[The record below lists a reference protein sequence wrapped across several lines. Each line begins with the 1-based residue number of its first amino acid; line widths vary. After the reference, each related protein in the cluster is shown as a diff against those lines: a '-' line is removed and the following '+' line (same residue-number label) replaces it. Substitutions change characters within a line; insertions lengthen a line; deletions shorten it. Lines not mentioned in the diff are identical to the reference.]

1 MALARSLAFP
11 PTLARRG
18 RLAGLRDAFRG
29 EIVLP
34 GAAAYDETR
43 RAWSDLHDRRPALI
57 ARAVDAHDVA
67 LAIRFARDAGLE
79 LAVRSGGHSFAGH
92 STTDGG
98 LLLDLRPLRGLH
110 IDPVARTA
118 WVGAGLTAGEVTRTL
133 HEHGL
138 AIPFG
143 DSPSVGVGGIT
154 LGGGIGWLTRKHGM
168 TIDSLIAAELVT
180 ADGEVVTVSGDR
192 HPDLFW
198 AIRGGGGN
206 FGVATRFLFRVHPV
220 GIVVGGALALP
231 LTADVLTGLVDAA
244 AAAPD
249 ELSTITMIM
258 PVPPLPVVPDAAH
271 GRMSVVIMPVF
282 AGDLEAGQ
290 RAMAPFRSLA
300 APIADLVG
308 PMPYP
313 AMYELG
319 GPEAGPHRE
328 IGWSTLADELPAGV
342 ASSLVERMASPSAA
356 GAMVQLRV
364 FGGAMA
370 SVPNDATAFAHR
382 DRRLLVMGLRSV
394 ETDDAFPAAREW
406 IGGLADLLRPI
417 ARGVYSN
424 FLGDEGEARIRDAY
438 PGPTYARLREL
449 KRRYDPAN
457 LFRRNQNIRTA

>member
-1 MALARSLAFP
+1 MALARSLAP
-11 PTLARRG
+11 QTDIAQPRG
-18 RLAGLRDAFRG
+18 VDALRAAYRG

-34 GAAAYDETR
+34 GEATYDGAR
-43 RAWSDLHDRRPALI
+43 RPWSDLHDRRPAVI

-67 LAIRFARDAGLE
+67 LAIRFAGDAGLD

-92 STTDGG
+92 STTEGG
-98 LLLDLRPLRGLH
+98 VLLDLRPLRGLH

-133 HEHGL
+133 HGHGL

-180 ADGEVVTVSGDR
+180 ADGEVVTVSADR

-206 FGVATRFLFRVHPV
+206 FGVVTRFLFRVHPV
-220 GIVVGGALALP
+220 AIVVGGALALP

-249 ELSTITMIM
+249 ELSTITMVM
-258 PVPPLPVVPDAAH
+258 PVPPLPVVPPEVH
-271 GRMSVVIMPVF
+271 GQMAVVMLPVF
-282 AGDLEAGQ
+282 VGDVEAGQ

-300 APIADLVG
+300 EPLADLVG

-319 GPEAGPHRE
+319 GPDDGPHRE
-328 IGWSTLADELPAGV
+328 IGWSTFADELPGSV
-342 ASSLVERMASPSAA
+342 ASALVERMSDPSAA
-356 GAMVQLRV
+356 GSMLQLRV

-370 SVPNDATAFAHR
+370 RVPSDATAFAHR
-382 DRRLLVMGLRSV
+382 DRRLLAMALRTV
-394 ETDDAFPAAREW
+394 ETDAAFSAAVDW
-406 IGGLADLLRPI
+406 VGGTADLLRPI
-417 ARGVYSN
+417 GKGVYAN
-424 FLGDEGEARIRDAY
+424 FLGDEGEARVHEAY
-438 PGPTYARLREL
+438 PDPTYGRLAEL

-457 LFRRNQNIRTA
+457 LFRRNQNIRAD